1 MKAQLIILSLI
12 LMIYANLMNWMIL
25 KDTTTV
31 NTFRQY
37 LKFQNRMA
45 IGYNVVWC
53 LITLVIILI
62 LSA

>member
-1 MKAQLIILSLI
+1 MERKLAHIEIIGSI
-12 LMIYANLMNWMIL
+12 SPI
-25 KDTTTV
+25 KDADRIEVATV
-31 NTFRQY
+31 NTFKQY

>member
-1 MKAQLIILSLI
+1 
-12 LMIYANLMNWMIL
+12 MIYANMINWMIL

-31 NTFRQY
+31 NTFKQY